1 MSQSQ
6 EKKSPIKEKSLG
18 KLSQKFIQ
26 LFLIGKDVVELHEA
40 SDKIMGENN
49 VTHGSGASAADI
61 TKAKNKAN
69 KMMKTKIRRLYDIA
83 NVMTSIG
90 LITKSSN
97 IHTVRNRPSFKWA
110 FLMSPDVIME
120 KGKKRESKN
129 SSFN

>member
-26 LFLIGKDVVELHEA
+26 LFLIGKDVIELHEA

-49 VTHGSGASAADI
+49 VAHGSGASAADI
-61 TKAKNKAN
+61 TKAQNKAN

-110 FLMSPDVIME
+110 FHMSPDMIME
-120 KGKKRESKN
+120 KGKKRGSKN